1 MGASSDTAICL
12 SVCLSIP
19 AIDAQLSWAIGTQTA
34 CSLAMCGLRTRPR
47 TDVDPP
53 RVELPSAGGISSRRP
68 RGDNLFYCLFVL
80 YVQQGHAVHCRF
92 RPRHPLHSGLDQ
104 SRPPSRRRRDQ
115 YCAAGALACTRRRSD
130 VTRCSGI
137 DMTSPCGQLC
147 ADVTSAVKPEVGYI
161 TCRCAAKVACTD

>member
-53 RVELPSAGGISSRRP
+53 RVELPSAGAYRLAAPGAITCSTVCFFCMYNKATRCIAGSAPGTP
-68 RGDNLFYCLFVL
+68 RTVDSTSLDPRLGDDATNIA
-80 YVQQGHAVHCRF
+80 QQGR
-92 RPRHPLHSGLDQ
+92 
-104 SRPPSRRRRDQ
+104 
-115 YCAAGALACTRRRSD
+115 
-130 VTRCSGI
+130 
-137 DMTSPCGQLC
+137 
-147 ADVTSAVKPEVGYI
+147 
-161 TCRCAAKVACTD
+161 

>member
-1 MGASSDTAICL
+1 VRTTDPSADGRRSAASRTAI
-12 SVCLSIP
+12 
-19 AIDAQLSWAIGTQTA
+19 G
-34 CSLAMCGLRTRPR
+34 
-47 TDVDPP
+47 
-53 RVELPSAGGISSRRP
+53 GGISSRRP

-92 RPRHPLHSGLDQ
+92 RPRHPPHSGLDQ

-147 ADVTSAVKPEVGYI
+147 ADVTSAVKPEVHNVSLCCQGSVH
-161 TCRCAAKVACTD
+161 RLKFGKDCACSPGDMRADRHTNRHGHRTNFISYSCNTK